1 MDRLFF
7 FCFVLLLDD
16 VFGADV
22 VVMSVMKRDDV
33 TLPVAWRLKGDERL
47 LWKFNDKDI
56 AAIHLDMIPSQT
68 NYPDERFTN
77 RLFMD
82 PKSGSLTI
90 NNIRTEDTGEYQLK
104 IKGIIDKN
112 YYPLKTFSVTVTGVS
127 GADDVTVMS
136 VMKGDS
142 VTLPINASEI
152 KGDEWLL
159 WKFKNAYIALIDLG
173 TSQPNYIDER
183 FTNRLNLDPQTGSLT
198 VNNIT
203 TKDAGEYQ
211 VKIKDRQETNYKPL
225 KTFNVTVTGE

>member
-7 FCFVLLLDD
+7 FCFVLLLDG

-22 VVMSVMKRDDV
+22 VVMSVMKGDDV

-47 LWKFNDKDI
+47 LWKFKDKDI
-56 AAIHLDMIPSQT
+56 AAINLDVIPSQT

-77 RLFMD
+77 RLFMN
-82 PKSGSLTI
+82 PKTGSLTI
-90 NNIRTEDTGEYQLK
+90 NNIRTEDSGEYQLK

-112 YYPLKTFSVTVTGVS
+112 YHPLKTFNVTVTGVS
-127 GADDVTVMS
+127 GADDVTVS

-142 VTLPINASEI
+142 ITLPINASEI

-159 WKFKNAYIALIDLG
+159 WKFENAYIALIDLE

-183 FTNRLNLDPQTGSLT
+183 FTNRLNLDLQTGSLT

-203 TKDAGEYQ
+203 TKDTGEYQ
-211 VKIKDRQETNYKPL
+211 VKIKDRQETNYKPF